1 MDALG
6 FVRHL
11 PRPRDGLARPDRP
24 TGWRYAVKRAGE
36 PRWVLDAVQ
45 RALMPSRRPTLLLT
59 IWRWRYEAALV
70 VGGPLLVYGMVR
82 ALGSSWT
89 QVVLLLMN
97 VTLASWPA
105 ARRRLVAQCWC
116 VVTQHRLR
124 TGLAQTWLHTRDG
137 RLPAILW
144 CAPTAC
150 GEQVVLWCPAGLTV
164 EDICAHGEH
173 LAAACYAIAIAV
185 EAHPTYS
192 HLVRLE
198 VIRREM
204 VNGCGGG

>member
-1 MDALG
+1 VLEAL
-6 FVRHL
+6 
-11 PRPRDGLARPDRP
+11 
-24 TGWRYAVKRAGE
+24 E
-36 PRWVLDAVQ
+36 
-45 RALMPSRRPTLLLT
+45 RALMPSRRSTPLLT
-59 IWRWRYEAALV
+59 IWRWRYEVALV

-82 ALGSSWT
+82 ALGPSWT

-97 VTLASWPA
+97 VTLASCPA

-124 TGLAQTWLHTRDG
+124 TGLAQTWLYTRDG

-164 EDICAHGEH
+164 EDIRAHGEH

-185 EAHPTYS
+185 EAHPSYS

-204 VNGCGGG
+204 ADECGVG